1 LIKQRRGWLV
11 SVVADQRGG
20 WGAAGGDA
28 VGPTR
33 EVSFNFRIESDAGG
47 YLLVYASETARFT
60 RTPGMKPWRRPKELH
75 SKSSVFL
82 TRPGSPAANNLNL
95 DACLTVV
102 AICFARAN
110 ARSGTSTR

>member
-1 LIKQRRGWLV
+1 MGLIKQRRGWLV

-47 YLLVYASETARFT
+47 YLLVYAFEDSALYADTWHETLAAAERAALEEFGI
-60 RTPGMKPWRRPKELH
+60 PHAAWE
-75 SKSSVFL
+75 
-82 TRPGSPAANNLNL
+82 PGSE
-95 DACLTVV
+95 
-102 AICFARAN
+102 
-110 ARSGTSTR
+110 